1 MPTSLS
7 ILPDSQRNPRY
18 RLFHSRINDGT
29 SQEQAAFD
37 AKNDFSFISVE
48 YNDEDGSSD
57 LVGCLTSQGFPK
69 FRKQRPLNKD
79 HTNTTGAGER
89 ATIEAADVIA
99 FALSREFKTPPS
111 HHNSTTKISQER
123 RRKFSFPQSFYL
135 DRFATTNRG
144 LILEARV
151 AEDVER
157 SSATSEDST
166 KEPQPEKVKP

>member
-1 MPTSLS
+1 MSTSLS
-7 ILPDSQRNPRY
+7 IFPDSQQCLRH

-29 SQEQAAFD
+29 SQERAAFD

-69 FRKQRPLNKD
+69 FRKQRSPNRD
-79 HTNTTGAGER
+79 RATTGER

-99 FALSREFKTPPS
+99 FALAREYKALPSRS
-111 HHNSTTKISQER
+111 DSTTRISQE
-123 RRKFSFPQSFYL
+123 RRKFSFPESFYL
-135 DRFATTNRG
+135 DRFATTNHG
-144 LILEARV
+144 LILEAKV

-157 SSATSEDST
+157 SAANGDST
-166 KEPQPEKVKP
+166 KEPQPEKVIP